1 MKENY
6 AMSNVCIVYSSTHHG
21 NTEQVL
27 YKIKEKYPETVLIK
41 AVDFNPDDFKRY
53 DTVGFASGI
62 FYFKFAK
69 SVDTLFE
76 QALASGVQKLFFI
89 YTAGAVNT
97 GFEKTL
103 RKRTEQNGKI
113 CLGIFGCKG
122 FDTFGPLKLIGG
134 LNKGRPNEN
143 DFKNAIDFFEKN
155 IINA

>member
-1 MKENY
+1 
-6 AMSNVCIVYSSTHHG
+6 MSNVCIVYSSTHHG
-21 NTEQVL
+21 NTEKVL

-69 SVDTLFE
+69 PVDKLFE
-76 QALASGVQKLFFI
+76 QALVGS
-89 YTAGAVNT
+89 GAVNA

>member
-1 MKENY
+1 
-6 AMSNVCIVYSSTHHG
+6 MSNVCIVYSSTHHG
-21 NTEQVL
+21 NTEKVL
-27 YKIKEKYPETVLIK
+27 NKIKEKFPETVLIK
-41 AVDFNPDDFKRY
+41 AGDFNPDDFKRY
-53 DTVGFASGI
+53 EAIGFASGI

-69 SVDTLFE
+69 PVDTLFE

-89 YTAGAVNT
+89 YTAGAINA

-103 RKRTEQNGKI
+103 CKRTEQNGKI
-113 CLGIFGCKG
+113 CMGIFGCKG

-134 LNKGRPNEN
+134 LNKGRPNED

>member
-21 NTEQVL
+21 NTEKVL

-41 AVDFNPDDFKRY
+41 TADFNLDDFKRY

-69 SVDTLFE
+69 PVDTLFE
-76 QALASGVQKLFFI
+76 QALAGSVQKLFFI
-89 YTAGAVNT
+89 YTAGAVNA

-103 RKRTEQNGKI
+103 HKRTEQNGKI